1 MTNKINSDEI
11 ITKTMLRYFVQ
22 PGGAD
27 PANPVYYSGVSS
39 AYMNIESVSNP
50 ISGGISPI
58 NVQDPSRVGLYRK
71 VGSQRDPADFAT
83 FTVQYMQKLNAL
95 PAHLVNLSECPST
108 FYEVAG
114 LCADLS
120 DFQGGWS
127 AYVKVMSDSSPTNAT
142 EGGGAFDSG
151 EAVMDEVEFTAQG
164 GVYNIGKIGIGE
176 FASTIVYSEVID
188 IVYGNQET
196 CGNCGP
202 SNDGTRWVYALM
214 KNTTASTGQAP
225 SFAYSVDYGVTFT
238 DLAITGSA
246 STDIP
251 TAAAIVGKYLIA
263 TFDDGATGGYFYAEI
278 NSVTGIPGAFTK
290 VTTGFVSLKAPNDI
304 YVASASAIWF
314 CGDGGYIYKSTNI
327 LSGVT
332 AVNAGAATTNNLN
345 RIDGL
350 GEIIVAVGASGTVVA
365 SLNRGETFN
374 TTTANPSANALN
386 ALSVNGQY
394 LWWVGDSTGDVY
406 YTKTQGAS
414 WTDAAFLPS
423 SVTAV
428 QDIVFANKEV
438 GWIVGTSSGPTA
450 QIYTTWNG
458 GYSWTNSTPRILN
471 FPTFDRV
478 NRIAVPDSSNRNT
491 NVNNI
496 ALAGLG
502 GNGTDGIILL
512 GKSSSF

>member
-1 MTNKINSDEI
+1 MNKVNSDEI

-27 PANPVYYSGVSS
+27 PENPVYYSGVSS

-83 FTVQYMQKLNAL
+83 FTVQFMQKLNAL
-95 PAHLVNLSECPST
+95 PAHLVRLGECPT
-108 FYEVAG
+108 NFYEVAG
-114 LCADLS
+114 LCQDLS
-120 DFQGGWS
+120 DFLGGWS
-127 AYVKVMSDSSPTNAT
+127 AYVKVMSDSAPTNAT

-151 EAVMDEVEFTAQG
+151 EAVMDEVEYTAQG
-164 GVYNIGKIGIGE
+164 GVFNIGKLGIGE
-176 FASTIVYSEVID
+176 FGAVTVYSEVVD
-188 IVYGNQET
+188 IVYGSQET

-202 SNDGTRWVYALM
+202 ANDGTRWIYALM
-214 KNTTASTGQAP
+214 KNTVASTGQAP
-225 SFAYSVDYGVTFT
+225 SFSYSVDYGVTFT

-246 STDIP
+246 STDVP
-251 TAAAIVGKYLIA
+251 VAAAIVGKYLVA
-263 TFDDGATGGYFYAEI
+263 VFDDGATGGYFISEI
-278 NSVTGIPGAFTK
+278 NSITGIPGAFTK
-290 VTTGFVSLKAPNDI
+290 VITGFTTGKAPTDI
-304 YVASASAIWF
+304 YVASASSIWF
-314 CGDGGYIYKSTNI
+314 SAKGGYIYQATNI
-327 LSGVT
+327 LSGVS
-332 AVNAGAATTNNLN
+332 VENAGAATTNQLN

-350 GEIIVAVGASGTVVA
+350 GEVIVLVGASGTVVV

-374 TTTANPSANALN
+374 TTTANPSGNSLN

-394 LWWVGDSTGDVY
+394 LWWVGDASGGIF

-414 WTDAAFLPS
+414 WTTMAAVPAT
-423 SVTAV
+423 VTAI
-428 QDIVFANKEV
+428 QDIVFVNKEV
-438 GWIVGTSSGPTA
+438 GYIVGTSAGPTA
-450 QIYTTWNG
+450 ELYTTWNG

-491 NVNNI
+491 NVNNV
-496 ALAGLG
+496 AWAGLG